1 MPSLPRSL
9 LAVALVVAAAGGCG
23 QDEQRLELS
32 REQLGEQWPLTV
44 ERGVLTCS
52 DRDLTITV
60 DGTDYA
66 LGAGGDGTG
75 RGEPIDP
82 LQAQDEDVPGARK
95 SLGPLIS
102 RALELC

>member
-9 LAVALVVAAAGGCG
+9 LAVAVLVVLAGCG
-23 QDEQRLELS
+23 QDDERLELS

-44 ERGVLTCS
+44 ERGVLACE
-52 DRDLTITV
+52 DRDLTITA
-60 DGTDYA
+60 DGTTYA

-82 LQAQDEDVPGARK
+82 VHAEDEELPGARK